1 MASPEAEA
9 LLEDFR
15 EALEGLQ
22 INSRYEIQNLTQIA
36 RESTEHALDISQALQ
51 DHIKKAAPHKKLPA
65 LYVLDSISK
74 NVGTPYTLFFA
85 KRLYTTFWESY
96 AVADGPTR
104 RKMHE
109 MFKTWKEPIPG
120 SIDRRPVFPPEVTQP
135 IENALI
141 RATASGNE
149 QVRRLAHGQGRP
161 APQQGVPYRDTSTPP
176 AVRPSTQMNG
186 YPGNPTPIPI
196 MNGSPY
202 GLPAQPA
209 PAQYPYQNQHIPST
223 STPQPPSTVS
233 AFQPPSYGGY
243 GIQPQPLIS
252 VDALKDDIQN
262 LISAFR
268 AEFARNPGD
277 PSIQTKLKALLDL
290 QGILQAHNLPQEQL
304 MAIKNQIAGL
314 AVTVRATPAQ
324 TPTPVPVPQSVAVAP
339 PPAPAPVSIDS
350 LLGSGALA
358 ALLARSSATPQVPTP
373 QPPPAA
379 VVIRSPPTRHV
390 EPQPPVVA
398 TTPNPMALMEMLRK
412 AGVLP
417 AAMPAS
423 NATPVPNIKPS
434 LPLSFPPPIPTGPPS
449 LENLT
454 RDIDLKP
461 SSLKQHRP
469 HLVPLMFEALGSQC
483 THCGRRFTPDEEG
496 KKKKTAHMD
505 WHFRV
510 NQRIADAEKSG
521 QHRSW
526 FVDEADWINSRETI
540 DEDRATNIDSSS
552 AQNASSKAP
561 KMQYIPVPSDPAL
574 KNSICPIC
582 QENFK
587 QIYLDDAGDWV
598 WEDAIQVEGRI
609 YHASCHQEVTGG
621 LAQTATV
628 YRSTPEPVLGKR
640 KAEDELAGLRGKMK
654 LEAA

>member
-1 MASPEAEA
+1 MATQESEG

-22 INSRYEIQNLTQIA
+22 MNSRYEIQNLTQIA
-36 RESTEHALDISQALQ
+36 RESTEDALAISQALQ
-51 DHIKKAAPHKKLPA
+51 DHIKQAAPHKKLPA

-85 KRLYTTFWESY
+85 KRLYTTFWEAY

-120 SIDRRPVFPPEVTQP
+120 SIDRRPVFAPEVTQP

-149 QVRRLAHGQGRP
+149 QVRRLVHGRP
-161 APQQGVPYRDTSTPP
+161 VSQQGVPFRQTSTPP
-176 AVRPSTQMNG
+176 GVRPPSQMNG
-186 YPGNPTPIPI
+186 YPAGSTPVPN
-196 MNGSPY
+196 MNGGPY
-202 GLPAQPA
+202 SLPTQPP
-209 PAQYPYQNQHIPST
+209 PAQYSFQNQPPHSQ
-223 STPQPPSTVS
+223 STPQPPASIP

-243 GIQPQPLIS
+243 GVAPQPMIS

-262 LISAFR
+262 LITAFR

-290 QGILQAHNLPQEQL
+290 QGILQAHNLPQDQL
-304 MAIKNQIAGL
+304 VAIKNQIAGL

-324 TPTPVPVPQSVAVAP
+324 TPTPVPVPQPVAVAP
-339 PPAPAPVSIDS
+339 PPAAAPAVSLDS

-358 ALLARSSATPQVPTP
+358 ALLARSSATPQVSTP
-373 QPPPAA
+373 QPPPATVA
-379 VVIRSPPTRHV
+379 IRSPP
-390 EPQPPVVA
+390 PQPAEIQRPPVS
-398 TTPNPMALMEMLRK
+398 TTPDPTALMNMLRK
-412 AGVLP
+412 AGMLP
-417 AAMPAS
+417 AATPS
-423 NATPVPNIKPS
+423 SGATPMPS
-434 LPLSFPPPIPTGPPS
+434 MTHGLPLPFPPPIPTGPPS

-454 RDIDLKP
+454 RDIALKA
-461 SSLKQHRP
+461 SSLKQSRP
-469 HLVPLMFEALGSQC
+469 HLIPLMFEALGPQC

-510 NQRIADAEKSG
+510 NQRIAEAEKSG

-526 FVDEADWINSRETI
+526 FVDETDWINSREI
-540 DEDRATNIDSSS
+540 VDQDRATNPDASS
-552 AQNASSKAP
+552 AQGSSFKAP
-561 KMQYIPVPSDPAL
+561 KLQYIPVPSDPAL
-574 KNSICPIC
+574 KNSVCPIC

-598 WEDAIQVEGRI
+598 WEDAIQVDGRI
-609 YHASCHQEVTGG
+609 YHASCHQEVSGG
-621 LAQTATV
+621 LANTAGA

-640 KAEDELAGLRGKMK
+640 KAEDELSGVRGKMR
-654 LEAA
+654 LETA